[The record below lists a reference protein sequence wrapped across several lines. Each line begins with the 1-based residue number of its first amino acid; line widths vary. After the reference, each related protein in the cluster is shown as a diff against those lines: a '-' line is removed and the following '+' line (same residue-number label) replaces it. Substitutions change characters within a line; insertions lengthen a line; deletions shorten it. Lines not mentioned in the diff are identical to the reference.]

1 MMPPALLSARMITA
15 GRGLSALSALSVEIG
30 DVAPEAL
37 PPAKDPV
44 ASSKVPAVTLRCC
57 SVSTTGK
64 FHHVAG
70 LNEPLPT
77 IFRQVSGMK
86 PMYGTKNRPAKTS
99 KSQNTALHP

>member
-1 MMPPALLSARMITA
+1 MMPPALLSARMITVV
-15 GRGLSALSALSVEIG
+15 RGLSALSVENG
-30 DVAPEAL
+30 DVVAPEAL
-37 PPAKDPV
+37 PPTKDPV

-57 SVSTTGK
+57 SISTTGR

-70 LNEPLPT
+70 LTEPLPT

-86 PMYGTKNRPAKTS
+86 PMYGTKNRPAKTN